1 MSIRPLLLLA
11 LLCWI
16 PGLAA
21 QPAGGAPPQLREW
34 TDWVLHGHQQ
44 ARCTRLNLAEE
55 GDDAAQVCAWPA
67 RLQLVAAAD
76 GARFSQ
82 RWALEARGAV
92 PLPGAAGHWPQAVT
106 ADGRAVA
113 VVADASGRPV
123 VWLDAGSVELAG
135 RFLWNQR
142 PESLEVPDSIA
153 LVDLQVDGADVFPLQ
168 RAGSTVW
175 LGQPASA
182 AREADALSLLVFR
195 RLEDAVPARLRTTL
209 VLQVSGEGREHELG
223 KVLPAGFVPVS
234 IDGSLPARIDDA
246 GALRVQLRPGSHRIE
261 LHARATAPLTEVQ
274 RPAAV
279 ADWPTQEIW
288 SYAAEPRLR
297 VTDASGAPAIDPSQ
311 AGVPPDAAALP
322 AYVLDADTTL
332 RIEERSRGLSPQ
344 DQNRLRLARQLWLDF
359 DGAGWTARDR
369 IEGSMVRDW
378 RLDLALPLVLGRAAD
393 GQDQGLLVTSGASEG
408 LTGVELREHALVLD
422 ASARIDDG
430 RHGLPVAGWQQ
441 SFDAVNTTLNLPPGW
456 RLYAAFGADSAPTSW
471 LAQWNL
477 LDLFL
482 VSLAALM
489 GFWLLGI
496 GGAALVLGYLLLG
509 YREQGAPVVSVIV
522 VLGLGLFLRLLP
534 ASARFA
540 RVVSVLRGASVVVLA
555 LLALGFAYA
564 QLRLAIYPQLER
576 SDVSVVEYSDSL
588 TLYDRQV
595 MTAEPMPMAEA
606 PAAPPAEADSALES
620 VTVTGSRIGGGKA
633 DNWSQQSKANVLQR
647 YASNAVIQAGGGEP
661 GWNWSRHPL
670 AWSGPVL
677 AQQQVDLLLSPP
689 WLTRLLR
696 VLAVVLLALLLLRL
710 GRAAI
715 DGPRGGSA
723 AAVAAAGLLLCGS
736 AVAQA
741 QDFPPQELLDQLRAR
756 TLEAPDCTPRCGRIA
771 SASVIA
777 DGERIRIALEV
788 HAAER
793 IALPLPFAATQ
804 LSLASLRIDGRA
816 VDELLRRNEGEAW
829 VVIDRGVHRI
839 EMDLVAGS
847 GGRIDLRFPQAPA
860 RVEFSGSEWEAAG
873 VRDGALLTDTLELIR
888 QRSGSAGESSSGG
901 QQFPPFV
908 QVERT
913 LVLDLEWRVETR
925 VTRIAPEQGGL
936 SVLLPLLPGE
946 RVTSADYKVSDGRI
960 TVPLQPG
967 EDVVAWSSQL
977 DRADVVTL
985 TAPSLA
991 GHAETWRVLASPTW
1005 NLRFDGVPAV
1015 YPLYPQQ
1022 WQHEFHPLPG
1032 EALAIAVLRPEAVAG
1047 STLAIDS
1054 VSLQTTL
1061 GRRAANHQL
1070 TLALRSTQGGQHAI
1084 GLPADAELL
1093 SVTVDGQPRNVRA
1106 DAGQIALPLRPGRQT
1121 IEVAF
1126 RTLGDLDTI
1135 SSSPEV
1141 ALGAPSTNV
1150 RLGIDLPVDRWL
1162 LFARGPTVGPAILY
1176 WPALAALLL
1185 AAAGLARLRRTPLR
1199 LRDWLLLGLGFSTF
1213 SWPALLLVVLWLF
1226 AIDARARMPMPQ
1238 TAWLFNLLQLAL
1250 AGLTVIA
1257 LLALLSA
1264 VPQGLLG
1271 MPDMQVEGNGSSA
1284 SSLRWFA
1291 DRSESALP
1299 VASAIG
1305 VSIWWYKF
1313 AMLAWA
1319 LWLASALIS
1328 WLRWAWTCYASGGWW
1343 RTLPRRAAEPAA
1355 SAPPPPHPGDVP
1367 PTP

>member
-21 QPAGGAPPQLREW
+21 QPSGGAPPQLREW
-34 TDWVLHGHQQ
+34 TDWVLHGHEQ
-44 ARCTRLNLAEE
+44 ARCTRLNLADA
-55 GDDAAQVCAWPA
+55 GADAAQVCAWPA
-67 RLQLVAAAD
+67 RLRLDAD
-76 GARFSQ
+76 AGGARFAQ
-82 RWALEARGAV
+82 RWSVEARGAV
-92 PLPGAAGHWPQAVT
+92 PLPGDYDHWPQAVT

-135 RFLWNQR
+135 RFLWSQR

-261 LHARATAPLTEVQ
+261 LDARATAPLTEVQ

-279 ADWPTQEIW
+279 ADWPAQEIW

-344 DQNRLRLARQLWLDF
+344 DQNRLRLSRQLWLDF
-359 DGAGWTARDR
+359 DGGGWTARDR

-378 RLDLALPLVLGRAAD
+378 RLDLAAPLVLGRAAD
-393 GQDQGLLVTSGASEG
+393 GQDQGLLVTNGASPG
-408 LTGVELREHALVLD
+408 LTGVELREHSLVLD

-430 RHGLPVAGWQQ
+430 RSSLPVAGWQQ
-441 SFDAVNTTLNLPPGW
+441 SLDAVNTTLNLPPGW

-489 GFWLLGI
+489 GYWLLGI

-509 YREQGAPVVSVIV
+509 YREHGAPVVSVIV

-540 RVVSVLRGASVVVLA
+540 RVVSLLRGASVVVLA

-576 SDVSVVEYSDSL
+576 GDVSRVAYSDSP
-588 TLYDRQV
+588 TLFDRRAV
-595 MTAEPMPMAEA
+595 PEALPM
-606 PAAPPAEADSALES
+606 AAPPVQDMSALES
-620 VTVTGSRIGGGKA
+620 ITVTGSRIQKSTA
-633 DNWSQQSKANVLQR
+633 DNWTQQSKANVLQR

-661 GWNWSRHPL
+661 DWNWSAHRL
-670 AWSGPVL
+670 SWSGPVL
-677 AQQQVDLLLSPP
+677 TQQQVDLVLSPP
-689 WLTRLLR
+689 WLTRVLR
-696 VLAVVLLALLLLRL
+696 VLAVALLALLLLRL
-710 GRAAI
+710 ARSAIGGPRRGPTAAI
-715 DGPRGGSA
+715 
-723 AAVAAAGLLLCGS
+723 AAAGLLLCGS
-736 AVAQA
+736 VAAQA
-741 QDFPPQELLDQLRAR
+741 QEFPPQELLDELRAR
-756 TLEAPDCTPRCGRIA
+756 TLQAPACTPRCGQIA
-771 SASVIA
+771 SASVSA
-777 DGERIRIALEV
+777 AGERIRIALEV

-793 IALPLPFAATQ
+793 IALPLPFAAAQ
-804 LSLASLRIDGRA
+804 LALAGLRIDGRA
-816 VDELLRRNEGEAW
+816 VDEVLRRNEGEAW

-839 EMDLVAGS
+839 EMDLVAGT
-847 GGRIDLRFPQAPA
+847 GGRIDLRFPQKPA

-888 QRSGSAGESSSGG
+888 QRRGSAGEGSSGG

-913 LVLDLEWRVETR
+913 LVFDLEWRVETR
-925 VTRIAPEQGGL
+925 VTRIAPEQGGV
-936 SVLLPLLPGE
+936 SVVLPLLPGE
-946 RVTSADYKVSDGRI
+946 RVTSADFKVSDGRI
-960 TVPLQPG
+960 TVPLQAG
-967 EDVVAWSSQL
+967 EDTVAWSSQL
-977 DRADVVTL
+977 DRADLVTL

-1015 YPLYPQQ
+1015 YPLDPAD

-1032 EALAIAVLRPEAVAG
+1032 EALAIAVVRPDAVAG
-1047 STLAIDS
+1047 STLAIDT

-1061 GRRAANHQL
+1061 GRRAADHQL
-1070 TLALRSTQGGQHAI
+1070 MLTLRSTQGGQHAI

-1093 SVTVDGQPRNVRA
+1093 SVTVDGQPRNARA

-1121 IEVAF
+1121 ILVAF
-1126 RTLGDLDTI
+1126 RTLGELGALAR
-1135 SSSPEV
+1135 SPEV

-1150 RLGIDLPVDRWL
+1150 RIGIDLPLDRWL

-1226 AIDARARMPMPQ
+1226 AIDARARMPMPH

-1271 MPDMQVEGNGSSA
+1271 MPDMQVDGNGSSA
-1284 SSLRWFA
+1284 SALRWFA

-1299 VASAIG
+1299 VASAFS
-1305 VSIWWYKF
+1305 VLIWWYKF

-1319 LWLASALIS
+1319 LWLASALIA
-1328 WLRWAWTCYASGGWW
+1328 WLRWAWTCFARGGWW
-1343 RTLPRRAAEPAA
+1343 RTLPRRVVAPAE
-1355 SAPPPPHPGDVP
+1355 STPPPPKPGAVP
-1367 PTP
+1367 PAP